1 MRKEFVLALDQGT
14 TSSRSIVFDVSGAI
28 RGVDQVEFEQHF
40 PKPGWVEHDAEE
52 IWNTQISTAR
62 NAISK
67 AGISASDLGSIGITN
82 QRETVVLWDR
92 KTGTPL
98 HNALVWQDRRTSDLT
113 AALKAEGHESDV
125 QSKTGLLLDPY
136 FAGSKLKWLLDNLP
150 SARERA
156 AKGELAAGTIDCWLL
171 WKLTEGAVHATDVS
185 NASRTLLWNI
195 HTCDWDEELLALL
208 DIPREVLPKV
218 VPSSGELGMSP
229 AKVLGAD
236 VPVCGIAGDQQA
248 ALFGQQCVKS
258 GMVKNTYGTGCFM
271 LMNTGAKP
279 KASASRLLTTVAWQ
293 IGDSPVQ
300 YALEGSVFIAGAAI
314 QWLRD
319 GLKIIKAAPEVNDLA
334 GSVSDTGDVYL
345 VPAFVGLG
353 APYWDPTARGAILGI
368 TRGTTDAH
376 IALATLRSL
385 AYSTYDILQCMRAD
399 SGVAIEELRVDGGAS
414 ASDLLL
420 QFQADVVDVAVQRPE
435 IVETTALGAAYLA
448 GLASGVWNDLAD
460 VESHRKIDRV
470 FTPDMDDSM
479 RKRLVKGWTKAVE
492 RTREWAVE
500 DDA

>member
-1 MRKEFVLALDQGT
+1 MSKEFVLALDQGT
-14 TSSRSIVFDVSGAI
+14 TSSRSIVFDKSGAI

-52 IWNTQISTAR
+52 IWKTQLSTSK
-62 NAISK
+62 NAIKK
-67 AGISASDLGSIGITN
+67 AGITAGELGAIGITN
-82 QRETVVLWDR
+82 QRETIVLWDR
-92 KTGTPL
+92 STGKPL
-98 HNALVWQDRRTSDLT
+98 HNALVWQDRRTSELT
-113 AALKAEGHESDV
+113 ARLKKEGHEADV
-125 QSKTGLLLDPY
+125 QAKTGLLLDPY
-136 FAGSKLKWLLDNLP
+136 FAGSKLQWLLDNVP
-150 SARERA
+150 GARDRA
-156 AKGELAAGTIDCWLL
+156 SKGELAAGTIDCWLL
-171 WKLTEGAVHATDVS
+171 WNLTEGAVHATDVS
-185 NASRTLLWNI
+185 NASRTLLCNI
-195 HTCDWDEELLALL
+195 RTCDWDEDLLKLF

-218 VPSSGELGMSP
+218 VPSSALVGVCP
-229 AKVLGAD
+229 ARVLGAD
-236 VPVCGIAGDQQA
+236 VPISGIAGDQQA

-271 LMNTGAKP
+271 LMHTGTEP
-279 KASASRLLTTVAWQ
+279 KMSQSRLLTTVAWQ
-293 IGDSPVQ
+293 IGEKPVE

-319 GLKIIKAAPEVNDLA
+319 GLKIIKDAPEVNELA
-334 GSVSDTGDVYL
+334 GSVQDTGDVYL

-385 AYSTYDILQCMRAD
+385 AYRTHDILQCMRAD
-399 SGVAIEELRVDGGAS
+399 SGVPIEELRVDGGAS

-420 QFQADVVDVAVQRPE
+420 QFQADLIDVTVQRPK

-448 GLASGVWNDLAD
+448 GLASGVWENLQD

-470 FTPDMDDSM
+470 FKPDMEDSV
-479 RKRLVKGWTKAVE
+479 RTKLVKGWSKAVE
-492 RTREWAVE
+492 RTRDWAVE
-500 DDA
+500 DDE

>member
-1 MRKEFVLALDQGT
+1 MSKEFVLALDQGT
-14 TSSRSIVFDVSGAI
+14 TSSRSIVFDKSGAI

-52 IWNTQISTAR
+52 IWKTQLSTSK
-62 NAISK
+62 NAIKK
-67 AGISASDLGSIGITN
+67 AGITAGELGAIGITN
-82 QRETVVLWDR
+82 QRETIVLWDR
-92 KTGTPL
+92 STGKPL
-98 HNALVWQDRRTSDLT
+98 HNALVWQDRRTSELT
-113 AALKAEGHESDV
+113 ARLKKEGHEADV
-125 QSKTGLLLDPY
+125 QAKTGLLLDPY
-136 FAGSKLKWLLDNLP
+136 FAGSKLQWLLDNVP
-150 SARERA
+150 GARDRA
-156 AKGELAAGTIDCWLL
+156 SKGELAAGTIDCWLL
-171 WKLTEGAVHATDVS
+171 WNLTEGAVHATDVS

-195 HTCDWDEELLALL
+195 RTCDWDEDLLKLF

-218 VPSSGELGMSP
+218 VPSSALVGVCP
-229 AKVLGAD
+229 ARVLGAD
-236 VPVCGIAGDQQA
+236 VPISGIAGDQQA

-271 LMNTGAKP
+271 LMHTGTEP
-279 KASASRLLTTVAWQ
+279 KMSQSRLLTTVAWQ
-293 IGDSPVQ
+293 IGEKPVE

-319 GLKIIKAAPEVNDLA
+319 GLKIIKDAPEVNELA
-334 GSVSDTGDVYL
+334 GSVQDTGDVYL

-385 AYSTYDILQCMRAD
+385 AYRTHDILQCMRAD
-399 SGVAIEELRVDGGAS
+399 SGVPIEELRVDGGAS

-420 QFQADVVDVAVQRPE
+420 QFQADLIDVTVQRPK

-448 GLASGVWNDLAD
+448 GLASGVWENLQD

-470 FTPDMDDSM
+470 FKPDMEDSV
-479 RKRLVKGWTKAVE
+479 RTKLVKGWSKAVE
-492 RTREWAVE
+492 RTRDWAVE
-500 DDA
+500 DDE

>member
-1 MRKEFVLALDQGT
+1 MSKEFVLALDQGT
-14 TSSRSIVFDVSGAI
+14 TSSRSIVFDKSGAI

-40 PKPGWVEHDAEE
+40 PKPGWVEHDALE
-52 IWNTQISTAR
+52 IWNTQLSTAR
-62 NAISK
+62 NALSK
-67 AGISASDLGSIGITN
+67 AGIAAGDLGGIGITN
-82 QRETVVLWDR
+82 QRETVVLWER
-92 KTGTPL
+92 STGKPL

-113 AALKAEGHESDV
+113 AKLKAEGHESDV
-125 QSKTGLLLDPY
+125 QSRTGLLLDPY
-136 FAGSKLKWLLDNLP
+136 FSGSKLKWLLDNVP

-156 AKGELAAGTIDCWLL
+156 ARGELAAGTIDCWLL
-171 WKLTEGAVHATDVS
+171 WNLTEGAVHATDVS
-185 NASRTLLWNI
+185 NACRTLLWNI
-195 HTCDWDEELLALL
+195 HTCDWDEDLLKLL
-208 DIPREVLPKV
+208 DVPREVLPNV

-229 AKVLGAD
+229 AGVLGAD

-271 LMNTGAKP
+271 LMNTGTEP
-279 KASASRLLTTVAWQ
+279 RASTSRLLTTVAWQ
-293 IGDSPVQ
+293 IGDNPVE

-334 GSVSDTGDVYL
+334 GSVPDTGDVYL

-420 QFQADVVDVAVQRPE
+420 QFQADVLDVSVQRPE

-448 GLASGVWNDLAD
+448 GLASGVWSDLAD
-460 VESHRKIDRV
+460 VESHRKVDRV
-470 FTPDMDDSM
+470 FEPDMEDATRS
-479 RKRLVKGWTKAVE
+479 RLVKGWTRAVE
-492 RTREWAVE
+492 RTRDWAVE
-500 DDA
+500 DDQ